1 MAKKLVPTEIKTHLI
16 DQVLESVTESANTA
30 YYAFVGDHLTNAST
44 IEEVNTPLET
54 VKTLNPTAYRNMIFG
69 KRISSNDMKFVV
81 DRHNW
86 TANTVYAMYDDE
98 DSSLQSKNF
107 YVVVDEDSY
116 KHVYKCLSNNDG
128 KPSTVK
134 PRFEDAKY
142 DADLF
147 NAGDD
152 YYQTSDGYQWKYMYS
167 IASTIFSKFATQKY
181 IPVTANTTVENN
193 AVEGS
198 IDVVKV
204 TSAGKGYDNYL
215 SGKFISSDFNRIG
228 SNFADYGFTSAST
241 VYKLPAEA
249 NQIKNFYQNT
259 MLYLTSGVGAGQ
271 YKKIIY
277 SVEIEEL
284 NGVFVELESQFSTLP
299 NQTTTYE
306 IFPAVEIVGDG
317 TQSVNAIARAIIDPA
332 SSNSVSRVDM
342 LNVGKDY
349 SFATATVLQGDPDV
363 STGLR
368 PVQVTQ
374 ASVRPIVSPQ
384 GGHGANTALELGAR
398 RLSMYMKYS
407 RDEGELVEPTN
418 SFSQFG
424 IIRDPQFANVAIYTS
439 NTVGTFEE
447 DEQVIQFTKL
457 EMAGTF
463 QANSTLGTFIQLDS
477 GSGEFASHFD
487 IGDHVYIKSSDGL
500 EHDILK
506 VATGSNTTAISLDAT
521 PVMATGATV
530 NCTAYYVHVL
540 AEGTIKSVS
549 PSLVDGHDGLLINNA
564 TPEWK
569 KGKHIYGQTSKTV
582 ADIDGVDINNRINSD
597 EADFTFLD
605 FNQMLKIE
613 GNVTSGTFQ
622 QDETVTQG
630 TTTAKIH
637 SITENGSKTTL
648 NLTNVTGKFVTNV
661 NIVGGS
667 SEAVLSQTSS
677 DALDLTPG
685 DLDPNTGSIIYLQN
699 DIPVDRNDNQ
709 SEEIRVILEF

>member
-116 KHVYKCLSNNDG
+116 KHVYKCLSNNGG

-134 PRFEDAKY
+134 PQFEDAKY

-167 IASTIFSKFATQKY
+167 IASTVFSKFATQKY
-181 IPVTANTTVENN
+181 IPVTANTTVANN

-198 IDVVKV
+198 IDVIKV
-204 TSAGKGYDNYL
+204 TSSGKGYDNYL
-215 SGKFISSDFNRIG
+215 SGKFTSSDFNRIG
-228 SNFADYGFTSAST
+228 SNFADFGFSAAST
-241 VYKLPAEA
+241 VYKLPGTAK
-249 NQIKNFYQNT
+249 QIKNFYQNT
-259 MLYLTSGVGAGQ
+259 LIYITSGVGAGQ
-271 YKKIIY
+271 YRKIKY
-277 SVEIEEL
+277 SVEVESL
-284 NGVFVELESQFSTLP
+284 NGVFIELEEQFKTLP
-299 NQTTTYE
+299 NQTSTYE

-317 TQSVNAIARAIIDPA
+317 GQSVNAAARAIIDAA
-332 SSNSVSRVDM
+332 SSNSVSRVDI

-349 SFATATVLQGDPDV
+349 SFATASVLIGDPDV

-368 PVQVTQ
+368 PVSVTP
-374 ASVRPIVSPQ
+374 ASIRPIVSPQ

-398 RLSMYMKYS
+398 RLSMYMRYN
-407 RDEGELVEPTN
+407 RDENSLVEPTN
-418 SFSQFG
+418 SFAQFG
-424 IIRDPQFANVAIYTS
+424 IIRDPQFSNVAIYHTEA
-439 NTVGTFEE
+439 TFQE
-447 DEQVIQFTKL
+447 DEEVLQFTKL
-457 EMAGTF
+457 QINGIF
-463 QANSTLGTFIQLDS
+463 NANSTLGNFIELSS
-477 GSGEFASHFD
+477 GNAEFGSHFD
-487 IGDHVYIKSSDGL
+487 PGDYVYLESSTAH
-500 EHDILK
+500 EILK
-506 VATGSNTTAISLDAT
+506 VDTGSNTTHISLDAT
-521 PVMATGATV
+521 PSIATGNTV
-530 NCTAYYVHVL
+530 TCNAYYVHVL
-540 AEGTIKSVS
+540 A
-549 PSLVDGHDGLLINNA
+549 DGVVQRLDPPLPTGANNGILIDNA
-564 TPEWK
+564 TPEWR
-569 KGKHIYGQTSKTV
+569 KGKHIYGKASKSV
-582 ADIDGVDINNRINSD
+582 ADIVGVDINNRINDD

-605 FNQMLKIE
+605 YNQMLKIE
-613 GNVTSGTFQ
+613 GTVSTGNFQ
-622 QDETVTQG
+622 QDEIVTQG
-630 TTTAKIH
+630 TTSGRVH

-648 NLTNVTGKFVTNV
+648 NLTNITGKFVTNV
-661 NIVGGS
+661 NIVGS
-667 SEAVLSQTSS
+667 TSAAILSQTSS
-677 DALDLTPG
+677 DALDITPG

>member
-30 YYAFVGDHLTNAST
+30 YYAFVGDHLTNAAT

-69 KRISSNDMKFVV
+69 KRIRTNDMKFVV

-107 YVVVDEDSY
+107 YIVVDEDSF
-116 KHVYKCLSNNDG
+116 KHVYKCLSNNG
-128 KPSTVK
+128 GIASTVK

-147 NAGDD
+147 NPGDD

-167 IASTIFSKFATQKY
+167 IPSRTFSKFATQKY
-181 IPVTANTTVENN
+181 IPVVANTTVEGN

-228 SNFADYGFTSAST
+228 SNFADYGFTTAST

-349 SFATATVLQGDPDV
+349 SFATATVLLGDPDV

-407 RDEGELVEPTN
+407 RDESELVEPTN

-439 NTVGTFEE
+439 NTVGTFED

-463 QANSTLGTFIQLDS
+463 QANSTLGTFIQLAS
-477 GSGEFASHFD
+477 GEGEFASHFD
-487 IGDHVYIKSSDGL
+487 IGDYVYVKSGTD
-500 EHDILK
+500 HDILK
-506 VATGSNTTAISLDAT
+506 VAAGSNTTAISLDAT

-661 NIVGGS
+661 NIVGGT